1 MLEKM
6 CLRCKVKMNPMA
18 EQNQFRCPV
27 CYTVSEL
34 DPEEYKFEDDPRALK
49 EKDYGRYIRKG
60 TDVLKKTEI
69 D

>member
-1 MLEKM
+1 
-6 CLRCKVKMNPMA
+6 MA

-34 DPEEYKFEDDPRALK
+34 DLEEYKFEDDPRALK
-49 EKDYGRYIRKG
+49 EKDYGRYIRKS

>member
-1 MLEKM
+1 
-6 CLRCKVKMNPMA
+6 MA

-49 EKDYGRYIRKG
+49 EKIMAG
-60 TDVLKKTEI
+60 TFVKVLMY
-69 D
+69 

>member
-1 MLEKM
+1 
-6 CLRCKVKMNPMA
+6 MA

-27 CYTVSEL
+27 CYTVSEI
-34 DPEEYKFEDDPRALK
+34 DPEEYIFREDPRALK
-49 EKDYGRYIRKG
+49 EKDYGRYIRKS

>member
-1 MLEKM
+1 
-6 CLRCKVKMNPMA
+6 MA

-34 DPEEYKFEDDPRALK
+34 DLEEYKFEDDPRALN
-49 EKDYGRYIRKG
+49 EKDYGRYIRKS

>member
-6 CLRCKVKMNPMA
+6 CLRCIVKMNPMA

-49 EKDYGRYIRKG
+49 EKDYGRYIRKS